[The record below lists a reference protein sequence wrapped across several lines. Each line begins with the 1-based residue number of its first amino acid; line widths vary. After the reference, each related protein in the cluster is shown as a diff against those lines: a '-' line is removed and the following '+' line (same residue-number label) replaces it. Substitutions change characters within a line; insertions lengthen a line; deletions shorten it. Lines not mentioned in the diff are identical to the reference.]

1 MITTI
6 KDFKLIKE
14 NFEDKLQKHVL
25 AFFIKYGVEYY
36 DNKESVREYL
46 QNNDEDN
53 CNDEN
58 IELLLLKLK
67 LAVHQYE
74 NYDNLSDHTVIIN
87 KETLEPIDSEI
98 YEIDSIVDIISDVDE
113 IKKFEN
119 AGNLKT
125 TDLTYKSV
133 DRNDIIW
140 ITCMLKPRNKSA
152 AYPLGE
158 MGVIKC
164 KILDTFYGLN
174 KLKTLKASDKII

>member
-6 KDFKLIKE
+6 NEFKQ
-14 NFEDKLQKHVL
+14 NRFEDKLNDHVL
-25 AFFIKYGVEYY
+25 AFFIKYGAEYY
-36 DNKESVREYL
+36 DNRESVREYL

-58 IELLLLKLK
+58 IDLLLNSLGNAMHK
-67 LAVHQYE
+67 YE
-74 NYDNLSDHTVIIN
+74 NYDNLSDHVAIIN
-87 KETLEPIDSEI
+87 KETLEPIDSDI

-174 KLKTLKASDKII
+174 KLKTLKASDKIL